1 MAFGKRKNRKKDSRP
16 EAAAE
21 QGPDSAE
28 AGQEGAPEG
37 LAAGAGSTPEAAG
50 VPAAQEGSEGRTA
63 QEKSSQGEPPRRKDP
78 EGEAAQGKASQGQ
91 DAEEQDAEAA
101 AVADRASQGPFD
113 ASERDEE
120 GHYIDLGGLMV
131 RPAPDVNIRIDVDQ
145 KRQNVVSV
153 TFQHEGSSLQVQAFA
168 APKSRG
174 LWPEIRTEL
183 AESIRSQ
190 SGVAD
195 VTDGPLGRQ
204 VTAKVPAALPN
215 GGRGFKVARFVGVDG
230 PRWFLRGVISGDA
243 AVKERAARPL
253 EDVFRSLVVVRGEQP
268 MAPRDLLPLR
278 VPQDAVARDAQEGE
292 AGLDVPERG
301 PEITQIG

>member
-1 MAFGKRKNRKKDSRP
+1 VMAFGKRKNRKKDSRP

-21 QGPDSAE
+21 QSPASEEPGREGALEGQAADAGSAPQAAGSPAAE
-28 AGQEGAPEG
+28 AGASGK
-37 LAAGAGSTPEAAG
+37 
-50 VPAAQEGSEGRTA
+50 AAQGKGKPA
-63 QEKSSQGEPPRRKDP
+63 QEKDSQG
-78 EGEAAQGKASQGQ
+78 GAAQGKAPEGQ
-91 DAEEQDAEAA
+91 DAEDQDAEAA
-101 AVADRASQGPFD
+101 AVPDRASQGPFD

-243 AVKERAARPL
+243 AVKEQAARPL
-253 EDVFRSLVVVRGEQP
+253 EDVFRSLVVVRGDQP

-278 VPQDAVARDAQEGE
+278 VPQDAVARDAQEDE
-292 AGLDVPERG
+292 AGLGVPERG

>member
-1 MAFGKRKNRKKDSRP
+1 MMAFGKRKNRKKDSRP

-21 QGPDSAE
+21 QSPASE
-28 AGQEGAPEG
+28 EGALEG
-37 LAAGAGSTPEAAG
+37 QAADAGSASQATG
-50 VPAAQEGSEGRTA
+50 SPAADTGA
-63 QEKSSQGEPPRRKDP
+63 QGKPSGEKDDPQGK
-78 EGEAAQGKASQGQ
+78 AAQGKAPEGQ
-91 DAEEQDAEAA
+91 DAEEQEAEA
-101 AVADRASQGPFD
+101 VPDRASQGPFD
-113 ASERDEE
+113 AAERDEE

-243 AVKERAARPL
+243 AVKEQAARPL
-253 EDVFRSLVVVRGEQP
+253 EDVFRSLVVVRGDQP

-292 AGLDVPERG
+292 EAGLDVPERG